1 MLACIPGLDNG
12 SAQEIVGGTPEVAT
26 GLVDGGQG
34 GVGLSAVRLQLH
46 HAQTQLLAAV
56 EVAHRELQV
65 GLAHDSLRVRVEVAF
80 GFAADL
86 QST

>member
-1 MLACIPGLDNG
+1 MLTGIPGLDDG
-12 SAQEIVGGTPEVAT
+12 SAQQVVGGTPEVAS

-34 GVGLSAVRLQLH
+34 GVGLSAMRLQLH
-46 HAQTQLLAAV
+46 HAQAQLFAAV

-65 GLAHDSLRVRVEVAF
+65 SLAHDSLRVRVEVAF